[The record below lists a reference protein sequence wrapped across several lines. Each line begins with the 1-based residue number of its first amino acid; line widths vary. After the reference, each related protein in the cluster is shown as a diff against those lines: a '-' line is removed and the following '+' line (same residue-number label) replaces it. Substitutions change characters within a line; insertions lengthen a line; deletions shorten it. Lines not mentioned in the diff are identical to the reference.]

1 MVTVWFLRTTGF
13 GFYIRLFTGLASV
26 EQSVQAVVRFPILRE
41 SVIDMKYTIQL
52 DLFIDNDNI
61 MSEKEVQE
69 VVEEIFNYTSMWASN
84 IRVVEVND

>member
-1 MVTVWFLRTTGF
+1 MTYTVQLDF
-13 GFYIRLFTGLASV
+13 
-26 EQSVQAVVRFPILRE
+26 
-41 SVIDMKYTIQL
+41 VID
-52 DLFIDNDNI
+52 DDNI